1 VLQFC
6 TNDEAFL
13 ALGRQTGR
21 VHDLVDRLLSLNQVD
36 EAAREAQQTSDYQ
49 LLGVADIF
57 VQHGQGHLA
66 QSLIRTRAKT
76 SSDSRLP
83 GWLKAYAEKQ
93 GDFAQALDL
102 ASDLFWMRPSVED
115 FVEMRRLAKPLGQWQ
130 ERRAETLDH
139 LAKKG
144 EHSFLTEIY
153 LEEGQIDPALA
164 SLEKARSASRWGI
177 SDSLQLQVAEA
188 ARQDR
193 PRESIRLSLQIAQRL
208 INSRGRGNYAQA
220 AGHLK
225 QVQEL
230 YRRLDDLPGWQRVIT
245 NLRKENRS
253 LRALQD
259 ELNRVRL

>member
-1 VLQFC
+1 MLQFC

-49 LLGVADIF
+49 LLGLADIF
-57 VQHGQGHLA
+57 VQHRQGQLA
-66 QSLIRTRAKT
+66 QSLIRSRAET
-76 SSDSRLP
+76 SSDSRLLS
-83 GWLKAYAEKQ
+83 WLKAYSEQQ
-93 GDFAQALDL
+93 GDFTQSLDL
-102 ASDLFWMRPSVED
+102 ACKLFWMRPSIEAYT
-115 FVEMRRLAKPLGQWQ
+115 EMRRLAGPLARWQ
-130 ERRAETLDH
+130 GLRAETQDR

-153 LEEGQIDPALA
+153 LEEGQIDLALA
-164 SLEKARSASRWGI
+164 SLEKARSASRWGV
-177 SDSLQLQVAEA
+177 SDTLQLQVAGA

-193 PRESIRLSLQIAQRL
+193 PRESIRLYLQIIHRL
-208 INSRGRGNYAQA
+208 IANRGRGNYAQA
-220 AGHLK
+220 AEHLK

-230 YRRLDDLPGWQRVIT
+230 YRRSGDMPGWQKLIT
-245 NLRKENRS
+245 NLREENRS

-259 ELNRVRL
+259 ELNRAQL